1 GQGMPQGFGYQQMP
15 QGQGMPQGFGY
26 QQVPQGQAMPNTDA
40 AGAQP
45 GMPPMMG
52 MLMNLLGFFFGASQT
67 DYNYED

>member
-1 GQGMPQGFGYQQMP
+1 
-15 QGQGMPQGFGY
+15 
-26 QQVPQGQAMPNTDA
+26 MPNTDA

-52 MLMNLLGFFFGASQT
+52 MLMNLLGFFFGASQN